1 MAAGDFCMPKLGLTM
16 EEGTISRW
24 LISPGQR
31 FRRGEVI
38 AVIETDKIANEIEA
52 PDSGIL
58 HDIVFAAGA
67 TVPVGEVIAHW
78 STDDDQSPVAARAIT
93 SDKPPPPQASSTG
106 APPVPKAAIG
116 ERIVATPLARRLAR
130 QNGIDLSA
138 VRGTGPGGRIKSVDV
153 TSQLA
158 RLAVIDIAPPAK
170 TEPSAPC
177 SAPSK
182 ITAHPTASDGRSPHF
197 FLTTEASVGALQ
209 ALRRELAT
217 QMAGTIFTLTHFL
230 LLAIARSFAMQPQAN
245 RGWHDDKIV
254 MFDTIDVGLAVF
266 TDSGM
271 VTPVLRDIG
280 GLSLTAIA
288 KRTADLI
295 DRAQNNR
302 LTQGEERGG
311 AISLSNAELHDI
323 TCVMPILHPAQSSS
337 LAAGSV
343 RGVFRPDRDDRPI
356 LNHEISLTLS
366 CDHRI
371 LEVRSGV
378 ALLHRIKSLLEA
390 PYSLLV

>member
-1 MAAGDFCMPKLGLTM
+1 MAAADFCMPKLGLTM
-16 EEGTISRW
+16 EEGTISQW

-31 FRRGEVI
+31 FKRGEVI

-58 HDIVFAAGA
+58 HDIVFAEGA

-78 STDDDQSPVAARAIT
+78 SSDDDKSPVAARAIT
-93 SDKPPPPQASSTG
+93 SDKPPPPASSTG
-106 APPVPKAAIG
+106 PPPVPKAAIG
-116 ERIVATPLARRLAR
+116 GRIVATPLARRLAR

-138 VRGTGPGGRIKSVDV
+138 VRGSGPGGRIKSVDV
-153 TSQLA
+153 TSQLG
-158 RLAVIDIAPPAK
+158 RLAAIDVAPAAK
-170 TEPSAPC
+170 TEPSAPP

-182 ITAHPTASDGRSPHF
+182 ITAHPSVSDGRSPQF
-197 FLTTEASVGALQ
+197 LLTTEASVGALQ
-209 ALRRELAT
+209 ALRRDLAT
-217 QMAGTIFTLTHFL
+217 QMADTIFTLTHFL

-245 RGWHDDKIV
+245 RGWHNDNIV
-254 MFDTIDVGLAVF
+254 MFDTIDVGLAVV

-288 KRTADLI
+288 RRTADLI
-295 DRAQNNR
+295 DRARSNR
-302 LTQGEERGG
+302 LAQDEVRGG
-311 AISLSNAELHDI
+311 AISLSTAELHDI
-323 TCVMPILHPAQSSS
+323 TCILPLLHPAQSSS

-343 RGVFRPDRDDRPI
+343 RGVFRPDQDDRPI

-366 CDHRI
+366 CDQRI
-371 LEVRSGV
+371 LEVRSGL